1 MTRTHPVTRRL
12 FGAIF
17 RLGKPLTRDITGD
30 LDFAIPMPDGVEL
43 LADRWAPARGA
54 EDLPTVLVR
63 TCYSRKAFWA
73 LVARS
78 YAERGFQTVVV
89 NSRGTFGSGGGPF
102 YPMQHEH
109 DDGIAVLDWVRAQP
123 WYGGSM
129 ILAGASYL
137 GYTQWAVAAEAPDD
151 VVAMH
156 PHITSARL
164 AQNFSTSGALELD
177 TAARWTYFTTRQEL
191 PGANARLA
199 LGVDRRKLDED
210 LNTLPINIIDTRMI
224 GESWPFYQD
233 TITRLEDDPRWDPWN
248 RSVDVHKVRVPA
260 SFVAGWYDPF
270 LIDQL
275 RDYVTLRDAGTLARL
290 TIGPWTH
297 MAMGTSVASIQDTLD
312 WGSIQT
318 GRSPAGDRA
327 PVRVFVMGANRW
339 QDFEFWPPRESVA
352 TPWYLAAD
360 GGLAEK
366 SVGDGGLAAVA
377 AAAIRG
383 VARAD
388 AVPSRYRYDPA
399 NPTPS
404 VGGRL
409 LLTGAGRKENR
420 RLEARSDVLTFTSDP
435 LDRDLQIVGEV
446 SAEVWMSST
455 RPTWDLFV
463 RLCDV
468 DARGRSHNVSDGLIR
483 ITLPEDVAPST
494 TPRLIRLRLAPT
506 AQSFAR
512 GHRIRV
518 QVSSGAHPRFARNLG
533 TVEEQAAATEFF
545 AADQTVFHD
554 AEHPSAIWLPV
565 LPAPVV
571 E

>member
-1 MTRTHPVTRRL
+1 MTRTYPVTRRL

-43 LADRWAPARGA
+43 LADRWAPAAGA

-102 YPMQHEH
+102 YPMHHEH

-123 WYGGSM
+123 WYHGSM

-137 GYTQWAVAAEAPDD
+137 GYTQWAVAADAPDD

-164 AQNFSTSGALELD
+164 AQNFSTTGALELD

-199 LGVDRRKLDED
+199 LGVDRRKLHED
-210 LNTLPINIIDTRMI
+210 LNTLPINIIDTKMI
-224 GESWPFYQD
+224 GKSWPFFQD

-248 RSVDVHKVRVPA
+248 RSVDVHRVRVPA

-270 LIDQL
+270 LMDQL
-275 RDYVTLRDAGTLARL
+275 RDYVTLRDAGTPARL

-318 GRSPAGDRA
+318 GHSPVGDRA
-327 PVRVFVMGANRW
+327 PVRVFVMGSRRW
-339 QDFEFWPPRESVA
+339 QDFDFWPPRESVA
-352 TPWYLAAD
+352 TPWYLEAG
-360 GGLAEK
+360 GGLA
-366 SVGDGGLAAVA
+366 GQRDAG
-377 AAAIRG
+377 
-383 VARAD
+383 AD
-388 AVPSRYRYDPA
+388 MDAGADSGPGAGPSKYRYDPA
-399 NPTPS
+399 DPTPS

-435 LDRDLQIVGEV
+435 LDRDVRLVGDV

-468 DARGRSHNVSDGLIR
+468 DSRGRSHNVSDGLIR
-483 ITLPEDVAPST
+483 ITPPDGVAIST
-494 TPRLIRLRLAPT
+494 GPRLVRLRLAPT
-506 AQSFAR
+506 AQLFAR

-554 AEHPSAIWLPV
+554 SEHPSAIWLPV
-565 LPAPVV
+565 LPNPVV
-571 E
+571 K